1 MDKYTLVE
9 KESLICENCNFENE
23 KSSLY
28 CKNCGVETFKL
39 NESENKE
46 INFLEP
52 IKIALLSTIT
62 LLIISFVYN
71 IFVSKTNF
79 SDYINPVNILL
90 FMNMGKMEIFTR
102 TLFSTTQMSIQ
113 IGIFALTIMP
123 IVVISIFNIL
133 FAKKNKILIN
143 SLLIGAIYG
152 ILLGGLTIFT
162 RHSLGNSQ
170 MIMVTQMSY
179 MSVIFNGFMI
189 SFITTFIILK
199 LKENNLKFRF
209 FKLALKTIIIGIL
222 IVFVLLYILSLF
234 NKNFIHDFGIYE
246 YVSKVS
252 IGVVLLQL
260 STYLWAFA
268 NLIPI
273 TIQTLYLSTINIS
286 SASLLLNTKL
296 LVIAMIFISALIFIV
311 VGSKIKAKDEI
322 KYFSISYAL
331 IMGIISLIT
340 KIIISS
346 TQSYVI
352 IGFSTLEAIIIS
364 LVYSYL
370 TTLIGYKLSKN
381 L

>member
-1 MDKYTLVE
+1 
-9 KESLICENCNFENE
+9 
-23 KSSLY
+23 
-28 CKNCGVETFKL
+28 
-39 NESENKE
+39 
-46 INFLEP
+46 
-52 IKIALLSTIT
+52 
-62 LLIISFVYN
+62 
-71 IFVSKTNF
+71 
-79 SDYINPVNILL
+79 
-90 FMNMGKMEIFTR
+90 
-102 TLFSTTQMSIQ
+102 
-113 IGIFALTIMP
+113 
-123 IVVISIFNIL
+123 
-133 FAKKNKILIN
+133 
-143 SLLIGAIYG
+143 
-152 ILLGGLTIFT
+152 
-162 RHSLGNSQ
+162 
-170 MIMVTQMSY
+170 
-179 MSVIFNGFMI
+179 MI

-246 YVSKVS
+246 YVSKAS